1 MDNFLIVLL
10 CFAVALS
17 PLVALAQG
25 EERKILFR
33 FAFVNSIYLS
43 AEGDG
48 EDCPSSK
55 LDYLGCHGEATLDRF
70 TRALPDSAN
79 NSVLGCTG
87 RCRGAGYTYA
97 AMVNGT
103 GCRCGRLQ
111 PVTRLRRDSAECD
124 APCPGEPERECGGRG
139 RVDRANVYYVE
150 PEGERAPVT
159 IKMSLLVGWM
169 DGWRHIFGL

>member
-1 MDNFLIVLL
+1 MALCRLILGGNLL
-10 CFAVALS
+10 VR
-17 PLVALAQG
+17 
-25 EERKILFR
+25 RKDPFSFR
-33 FAFVNSIYLS
+33 ICRQFAFPLSS

-55 LDYLGCHGEATLDRF
+55 LDYLGCHGNATLDRF

-87 RCRGAGYTYA
+87 RCRLAGYTYA
-97 AMVNGT
+97 ALVNGT

-111 PVTRLRRDSAECD
+111 PITRLRREASECD

-150 PEGERAPVT
+150 PDGESWGTLNSPT
-159 IKMSLLVGWM
+159 SL
-169 DGWRHIFGL
+169 